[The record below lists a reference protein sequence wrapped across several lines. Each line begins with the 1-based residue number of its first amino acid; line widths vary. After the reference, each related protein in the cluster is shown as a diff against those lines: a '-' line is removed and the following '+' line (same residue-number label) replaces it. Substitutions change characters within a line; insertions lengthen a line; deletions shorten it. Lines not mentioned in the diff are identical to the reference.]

1 MSYLLDTCVLSEFVK
16 KKPNEQVVKWFNQQQ
31 PEQLFVS
38 SIAIAEIKKGLY
50 KIRASQP
57 ERFQTL
63 TQWLNKLEIKF
74 TDRVL
79 PLTDDVLDD
88 WAEISAYAELQ
99 GQKLATMDS
108 LIAATAHRHK
118 LVLVTRNIEDFN
130 ITSLQVLNPYGTI

>member
-1 MSYLLDTCVLSEFVK
+1 MSYLIDTCVLSEFVK

-50 KIRASQP
+50 KIRAAQP
-57 ERFQTL
+57 ERYKTL

-74 TDRVL
+74 TGRVL

-108 LIAATAHRHK
+108 LIAATARRHK

-130 ITSLQVLNPYGTI
+130 ITTLQVFNPYGTI

>member
-74 TDRVL
+74 TGRVL
-79 PLTDDVLDD
+79 PLTDDVLDE